1 LNLTI
6 ITDGNKKLGLGHIKR
21 SQTLANSLIK
31 DGHKVKLIVLS
42 EFCTKDQFVLSDVII
57 DLPYDGDF
65 LTERIDSK
73 FKVIGLDYLGE
84 ANLDLVINVFDYGR
98 YKGSNQINGLDYA
111 IIREDILSL
120 INVNSVK
127 KENVL
132 VMLGSY
138 DLKNYAYEVISLIN
152 NKKIPISFVEKEKS
166 INVSSFDFCSH
177 YENPSNIA
185 EIMSSCTWAISNGGS
200 SMLELMA
207 LGKAVHVL
215 PQTKAEKALAKQI
228 LRSGGLLG
236 LEFPVSIPNL
246 GKINKVGKI
255 ANTLID
261 GQGVKRIINL
271 IRQVVN

>member
-1 LNLTI
+1 MNLTI
-6 ITDGNKKLGLGHIKR
+6 FTDGNKKFGLGHINR

-31 DGHKVKLIVLS
+31 DGHKVKLIILS
-42 EFCTKDQFVLSDVII
+42 KFDIKDIVVLSDVII

-65 LTERIDSK
+65 LSERIDSK

-111 IIREDILSL
+111 IIREDIVSL
-120 INVNSVK
+120 VNENSLK
-127 KENVL
+127 KDNVL

-138 DLKNYAYEVISLIN
+138 DLKNYAYGVISLIN
-152 NKKIPISFVEKEKS
+152 NKNIPVSFVEKEKS
-166 INVSSFDFCSH
+166 IDVSSFDFCRH

-185 EIMSSCTWAISNGGS
+185 EIMNSCSWAISNGGS

-215 PQTKAEKALAKQI
+215 PQTEAERALAKQI
-228 LRSGGLLG
+228 FKSGGLLG
-236 LEFPVSIPNL
+236 VGHPVFIPNIV
-246 GKINKVGKI
+246 KINKVGKL

-261 GQGVKRIINL
+261 DQGVNRIINL
-271 IRQVVN
+271 IREVVI